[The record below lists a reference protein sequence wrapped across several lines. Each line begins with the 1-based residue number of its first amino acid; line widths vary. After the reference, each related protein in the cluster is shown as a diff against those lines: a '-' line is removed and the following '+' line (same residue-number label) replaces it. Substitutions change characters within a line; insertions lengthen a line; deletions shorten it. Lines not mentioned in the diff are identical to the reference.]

1 MPMLRRGYGA
11 VKNLRCKSGARFPPS
26 TDWMYLA
33 KTYRCGLG
41 PWLSLDVSD
50 TPTLQLTKRPETHAF
65 LQFSLQ
71 TIEACGILTILGE
84 DVMGFHSQHSVNTQ
98 STLQSTLQPTLP
110 KRWKNQTFLDFH
122 QKKLKFCILY
132 LKMCKFHEMR

>member
-33 KTYRCGLG
+33 KTYRCALG

-50 TPTLQLTKRPETHAF
+50 TPTLQLTKRPEPTPSFNFHCKQ
-65 LQFSLQ
+65 LRL
-71 TIEACGILTILGE
+71 
-84 DVMGFHSQHSVNTQ
+84 VGF
-98 STLQSTLQPTLP
+98 
-110 KRWKNQTFLDFH
+110 
-122 QKKLKFCILY
+122 
-132 LKMCKFHEMR
+132 